1 MTTEIAGE
9 VQLRSYGSF
18 LEEYSSQLQGIE
30 EALEDHISDSWDIT
44 SDPIALQVT
53 PPEIFQ
59 LYAFFLICYNFYWF
73 LIYSFPHMR
82 K

>member
-1 MTTEIAGE
+1 MFCSIFSEIAGE

-44 SDPIALQVT
+44 IDPIALKV
-53 PPEIFQ
+53 
-59 LYAFFLICYNFYWF
+59 C
-73 LIYSFPHMR
+73 
-82 K
+82 